1 MSSKLLLKLS
11 CALGALAA
19 AAPAFAQQ
27 DRATPPGDERPP
39 NQQSVVIEAQGD
51 DIVTITG
58 QRFDAVLDQPQSVSV
73 IDAEDR
79 NLAGIGN
86 VRQLIDVMPGFV
98 FTNEFGVNVRG
109 VGRQTPQTLLGQEN
123 AVVQYVDGFINLV
136 PSNIAESTLFG
147 GNVQF
152 LRGPGGTL
160 YGRNSIAG
168 SVNLLSRAPTSTF
181 TGEVEVGVGR
191 EGWYDVG
198 VNVSGPISD
207 EWEYR
212 LGVQKF
218 RGPTLQDNIGSA
230 KGAGFATDNAYFEFQ
245 LEYEGDRLHMRNRA
259 THFDYNNQPGYP
271 TVAVYNTEPVFGGL
285 APNPQYNYDVQ
296 APSEPYQINVD
307 FVGYDRLDN
316 NFQNILNI
324 DYDLDFATLV
334 YVGGYQQYVASGS
347 ADLDLTSRASY
358 VAAPTDPFAPDAV
371 VPTDYRSNYLNDNN
385 FWSQEL
391 RLESKP
397 GGAFDWVVGA
407 YYFNQH
413 FDERY
418 WENIPGAG
426 DVLTTP
432 VQGNGPD
439 MAAPNPSRST
449 FEQRNKYN
457 IRSTALFGNI
467 MYDLTDTLR
476 LDAGLRYTWDD
487 KSAKT
492 NFRYVYYYPP
502 FFAGDFSPA
511 VNAAQPQKSDSDLS
525 GRIALAWAATS
536 EHEFYAAYSRG
547 YQASA
552 FTLGQGLPPNNISEP
567 QTLDVYEA
575 GWTYDAGDIR
585 FDGSLFLQNFFDMQI
600 PISTRSIVNVNGQ
613 DQPVGPVYSRFVN
626 ADKAVIAGMELQATW
641 RPTERSN
648 IVFSYTYLDP
658 TFDSFCPV
666 APGTNPPVCGAVDI
680 TEPTANQTLQDL
692 SGNEI
697 PRTPRHKASVY
708 GYFGIGLPD
717 GSYLYPGGSIAYQG
731 DYYASAFN
739 QERFHVDERT
749 TTGLT
754 LTWRSAD
761 DRVDVTGSVS
771 NVFRDIY
778 SDNVNVAV
786 VGGQTARTL
795 SYGADRFYS
804 VVMRYRF

>member
-1 MSSKLLLKLS
+1 MNIRMVLGLS
-11 CALGALAA
+11 CALGAALAHN
-19 AAPAFAQQ
+19 PALAQQ
-27 DRATPPGDERPP
+27 GQPASPADEQQPGERA
-39 NQQSVVIEAQGD
+39 VVIEEKGG

-58 QRFDAVLDQPQSVSV
+58 AKFDEVLTQPQSVSV

-98 FTNEFGVNVRG
+98 FTNEFGISVRG
-109 VGRQTPQTLLGQEN
+109 VGRQTAQTLLGQEN

-136 PSNIAESTLFG
+136 PANIAESTLFG

-168 SVNLLSRAPTSTF
+168 SVNLLSRAPTDTF
-181 TGEVEVGVGR
+181 TGEVEAGIGR
-191 EGWYDVG
+191 GGWYDVG
-198 VNVSGPISD
+198 INVSGPIND
-207 EWEYR
+207 EWGYR
-212 LGVQKF
+212 FGVQKF
-218 RGPTLQDNIGSA
+218 RGPTLQDNIGTA
-230 KGAGFATDNAYFEFQ
+230 KDAGFATDNTYYEFQ
-245 LEYEGDRLHMRNRA
+245 LEYEGDRLHVRNRA

-271 TVAVYNTEPVFGGL
+271 TVAVYNTGPVFGGL
-285 APNPQYNYDVQ
+285 APNPQYNYNVQ

-307 FVGYDRLDN
+307 FAGYDKLDN
-316 NFQNILNI
+316 NFQDILNI

-334 YVGGYQQYVASGS
+334 YVGGYQQYVARGS

-358 VAAPTDPFAPDAV
+358 VAAPTDPFAPGTV

-397 GGAFDWVVGA
+397 GGDLNWVVGA

-432 VQGNGPD
+432 TAGGGPAL
-439 MAAPNPSRST
+439 AAPNPNRST
-449 FEQRNKYN
+449 FEQRNVYN
-457 IRSTALFGNI
+457 IRSTAVFGNI
-467 MYDLTDTLR
+467 VYDISDTLR
-476 LDAGLRYTWDD
+476 LDTGLRYTWDD

-492 NFRYVYYYPP
+492 NFRYVFYYPP
-502 FFAGDFSPA
+502 FFAGDFTPA
-511 VNAAQPQKSDSDLS
+511 VHAAQPKQSDSDLS
-525 GRIALAWAATS
+525 GRIALAWEPTDDQ
-536 EHEFYAAYSRG
+536 EFYAAYSRG

-552 FTLGQGLPPNNISEP
+552 FTLGQGLPPNNIAQP

-575 GWTYDAGDIR
+575 GWTYDMGDLR
-585 FDGSLFLQNFFDMQI
+585 FDGSVFLQNFFDMQI

-613 DQPVGPVYSRFVN
+613 DQPVGPVYQQFVN
-626 ADKAVIAGMELQATW
+626 AEKAVISGMELQATW
-641 RPTERSN
+641 QPTDRSN

-658 TFDSFCPV
+658 TFDSFCPLV
-666 APGTNPPVCGAVDI
+666 PGTNPPVCGAVDI
-680 TEPTANQTLQDL
+680 TEPAAGQTPQDL

-708 GYFGIGLPD
+708 GYYGIALPD
-717 GSYLYPGGSIAYQG
+717 GSYLYPGGSVAYQG
-731 DYYASAFN
+731 DYYSSAFN
-739 QERFHVDERT
+739 QDRFHVDERT
-749 TTGLT
+749 ITGLT

-761 DRVDVTGSVS
+761 DRIDVTGSVS

-804 VVMRYRF
+804 VVARYRF